1 MAQKIQQQNAGIVS
15 AIQKYA
21 GHTPLNNHMLCDTLN
36 ISLPPVEYNQDYS
49 QSDIKVT
56 VI

>member
-1 MAQKIQQQNAGIVS
+1 MKYIFVAGAPGSKWSI
-15 AIQKYA
+15 AL
-21 GHTPLNNHMLCDTLN
+21 LNNHMLCNALN